1 MSNQTLL
8 SVEINSSG
16 VQAVRVM
23 AYSDEIEEEADR
35 VYQRIK
41 KHLCEI
47 DKALSQM
54 NPKIS
59 DVEGS

>member
-23 AYSDEIEEEADR
+23 AFTETIEEEADR
-35 VYQRIK
+35 VYQKIK

-47 DKALSQM
+47 DETLTANK
-54 NPKIS
+54 
-59 DVEGS
+59 